1 VGHKSYED
9 LNVWQEA
16 MLLADEVYAMSR
28 HFPKEELY
36 GLTQQIRRSVVS
48 VASNIAEGSGRHN
61 YGEFYQFVGIASGS
75 LAELK
80 TQLLITKN
88 AYPQF
93 SENIISVIKRIDTVG
108 KMLNGLKKSLYEQR
122 KAPVTSNQ

>member
-1 VGHKSYED
+1 MT
-9 LNVWQEA
+9 VWQEA
-16 MLLADEVYAMSR
+16 MLLANEVYATTR
-28 HFPKEELY
+28 NFPKEELY
-36 GLTQQIRRSVVS
+36 SLTQQIRRSAVS

-80 TQLLITKN
+80 TQLLIAKN
-88 AYPQF
+88 AYPLF
-93 SENIISVIKRIDTVG
+93 GVSIDAIINRIDNVG

-122 KAPVTSNQ
+122 NQALVTSN